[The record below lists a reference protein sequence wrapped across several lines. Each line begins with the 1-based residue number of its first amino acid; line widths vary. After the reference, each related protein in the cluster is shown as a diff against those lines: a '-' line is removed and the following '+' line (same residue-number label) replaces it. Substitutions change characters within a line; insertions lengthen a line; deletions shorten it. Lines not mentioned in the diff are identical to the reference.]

1 MENRVK
7 LSIVMT
13 KIHKWLA
20 LIVGIQLLLWV
31 LGGLVM
37 SWFPI
42 ENVRGEH
49 NIREQEPLL
58 LTAEDNLLPIAEVLE
73 SIGAVSTIE
82 LKPLLGNPTYQV
94 ITTEGNTLLFN
105 ANTGEGLTP
114 LQEDISLQIA
124 SADFAGEAG
133 TLSATMLE
141 QGNSEYRGPLPVW
154 RIVMDDD
161 EDTRLYVS
169 PYTGDVIARRNATWR
184 LYDFFWMLHIMDY
197 ENRTDF
203 NNPLVIFASILALV
217 ATISGIWLIFYRFA
231 RRDFRWL
238 GIK

>member
-1 MENRVK
+1 MK
-7 LSIVMT
+7 LSIVLT

-73 SIGAVSTIE
+73 SIGAVSSIE
-82 LKPLLGNPTYQV
+82 VKPLLGNPTYQV
-94 ITTEGNTLLFN
+94 LTTEGNILLFD
-105 ANTGEGLTP
+105 ANTGEALSP
-114 LQEDISLQIA
+114 LQEEITLQIA
-124 SADFAGEAG
+124 SADFAGEVG
-133 TLSATMLE
+133 TLTASMLE

-154 RIVMDDD
+154 RVVMGDD

-169 PYTGDVIARRNATWR
+169 PFTGDVIARRNATWR

>member
-1 MENRVK
+1 MK
-7 LSIVMT
+7 LSIVLT
-13 KIHKWLA
+13 KVHKWLA

-58 LTAEDNLLPIAEVLE
+58 LTAEDNLLPIAEILE
-73 SIGAVSTIE
+73 SIGGVSSIE
-82 LKPLLGNPTYQV
+82 LKPLLGNPSYQV
-94 ITTEGNTLLFN
+94 LTTEGNTLLFD
-105 ANTGEGLTP
+105 ASTGEVLSP
-114 LQEDISLQIA
+114 LQEEISLQIA

-133 TLSATMLE
+133 TLTATMLE

-154 RIVMDDD
+154 RVVMGDD
-161 EDTRLYVS
+161 EDTRLYIS
-169 PYTGDVIARRNATWR
+169 PLTGDVIARRNATWR